1 MKTLWNTYK
10 SSIMLLGAMVV
21 GGVVGF
27 FWGEGAAVLQ
37 PVADLFLNL
46 LYCCVVPL
54 IFCSLTAA
62 IAKMEN
68 LAKLRKIL
76 VTFLGGTII
85 TGVISCLFMV
95 VAALLFDPAKGAVL
109 NMTEEVENM
118 TSSMN
123 FLGMFTVGDF
133 PLLFSKS
140 NLMALIVFTII
151 FAIAIILAGEKGKPV
166 LHLMDCMTE
175 VIVKLIGIV
184 MKLAPLG
191 LGCYFAILIG
201 QYGQEVI
208 GPLSRAI
215 IIYCAVIVLYYVIS
229 QTVMAYIGAGPE
241 GVRRWWKTAAA
252 PTLTALGTCSS
263 AATLPLNLIQAKE
276 LGIPSDIAD
285 VSIPLGANLHKDGAC
300 IIQILK
306 ISFLCSVFNMNYATP
321 KNILLSIVIAVVA
334 SVVMGGIPAGGYVAE
349 IFIISAFGFPTVS
362 IPIMVLIGTITDA
375 PATVVNVTGDTGLA
389 MIIARVV
396 DGKDWM
402 KRSDKT
408 RKQAESGIKP
418 VLTGVT
424 GAE

>member
-10 SSIMLLGAMVV
+10 SSILLLGSMIL

-27 FWGEGAAVLQ
+27 FWGEGAKILQ
-37 PVADLFLNL
+37 PVADIFLNL

-76 VTFLGGTII
+76 VTFCAGTII
-85 TGVISCLFMV
+85 TGVIASLFMV
-95 VAALLFDPAKGAVL
+95 AAAIVMDPAKGAVL
-109 NMTEEVENM
+109 NLTEEVGNVEG
-118 TSSMN
+118 SMN
-123 FLGMFTVGDF
+123 FLAMFTVNDF

-140 NLMALIVFTII
+140 NLMSLIVFTVM
-151 FAIAIILAGEKGKPV
+151 FSIAIILAGEKGKPV
-166 LHLMDCMTE
+166 LNLMDCMSE
-175 VIVKLIGIV
+175 IIVKLIGIV

-201 QYGQEVI
+201 QYGNQVI

-215 IIYCAVIVLYYVIS
+215 VIYCVVIVVYYVIS
-229 QTVMAYIGAGPE
+229 QTVMAYIGAGTN
-241 GVRRWWKTAAA
+241 GIRRWWKTALP

-263 AATLPLNLIQAKE
+263 AASLPLNMIQAKE
-276 LGIPSDIAD
+276 LGIPADIAD
-285 VSIPLGANLHKDGAC
+285 ITVPLGANLHKDGAC

-306 ISFLCSVFNMNYATP
+306 IAFLCSVFGIPYATP
-321 KNILLSIVIAVVA
+321 RNILMSIVVAVVA

-389 MIIARVV
+389 MVIARLVE
-396 DGKDWM
+396 GKGWM
-402 KRSDKT
+402 KPAD
-408 RKQAESGIKP
+408 A
-418 VLTGVT
+418 
-424 GAE
+424 GAENCVQ